1 MGSKGG
7 GGVGLS
13 RDAKSMSIQQ
23 QSISHPYLNT
33 PQKIVSEMS
42 QKSNDAVVGGGGLGK
57 YNKKQSMGSELVNH
71 NSYISNIKVG
81 SQSTINISS

>member
-1 MGSKGG
+1 M
-7 GGVGLS
+7 S

-42 QKSNDAVVGGGGLGK
+42 QKSNDAVGGGGFGK

-71 NSYISNIKVG
+71 NNYISNIKVG
-81 SQSTINISS
+81 SQSTINI